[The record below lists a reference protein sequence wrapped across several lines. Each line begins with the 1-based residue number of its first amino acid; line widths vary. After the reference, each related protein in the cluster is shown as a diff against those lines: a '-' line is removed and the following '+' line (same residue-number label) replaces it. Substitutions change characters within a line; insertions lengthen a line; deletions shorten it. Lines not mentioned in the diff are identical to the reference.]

1 MTIDEDLQSVRDHL
15 GPANPAPAAA
25 TSRWAGRVP
34 APAAAGAPILSL
46 VAMEQRRSPV
56 RWVFVAAVSVAALAL
71 VAALVVSP
79 RGHSSTTLNLAT
91 GPGAKAVAASYQ
103 ATRAAGTARGE
114 FTLTFGGQTVS
125 GQGVGDFGTGV
136 AAGTITLPN
145 DVDPVDVVSTG
156 DALYVHLPASYRMI
170 TSGKPWVKLD
180 RAALTSLV
188 GDQLGVMG
196 SGGTIAPTDVLNY
209 VKGVSGDVQPV
220 GTEQVRGTETTHYTA
235 NVDLTKVAAQLPAA
249 AQNGGKQA
257 ATVVGQPVPADLWVD
272 AQGRL
277 RKLTL
282 TIDASKIKAG
292 PSSGGATRTLPTG
305 TGTATFELYDFG
317 ANVTAKAPPADQV
330 SDIGSMIG
338 SFLGGKAGAP
348 ATRP

>member
-1 MTIDEDLQSVRDHL
+1 MTIDEDLRAVRDHL
-15 GPANPAPAAA
+15 GAANPVPAAHP
-25 TSRWAGRVP
+25 SRWPGRVP
-34 APAAAGAPILSL
+34 APAAAGAPVLSL
-46 VAMEQRRSPV
+46 VPFEGRRSPV

-79 RGHSSTTLNLAT
+79 RGRRPTTLNLAT

-114 FTLTFGGQTVS
+114 FTLSFGGRTVS

-156 DALYVHLPASYRMI
+156 DALYVKLPASYRMI

-180 RAALTSLV
+180 RAALTNLV

-196 SGGTIAPTDVLNY
+196 SGGAIAPTDVLNY
-209 VKGVSGDVQPV
+209 VKGVSGDVQAV
-220 GTEQVRGTETTHYTA
+220 GTEQVRGTGTTHYKA
-235 NVDLTKVAAQLPAA
+235 NIDLNKVAAQLPAA
-249 AQNGGKQA
+249 SQAGGRQA

-282 TIDASKIKAG
+282 TIDASRIKANPGSAG
-292 PSSGGATRTLPTG
+292 PTGTPPTG

-317 ANVTAKAPPADQV
+317 AKVTAKPPAPDQV

-338 SFLGGKAGAP
+338 SFLGGGG
-348 ATRP
+348 RPTP

>member
-1 MTIDEDLQSVRDHL
+1 MTVDEDMKAVRHHL
-15 GPANPAPAAA
+15 GPANPVPEAAA
-25 TSRWAGRVP
+25 SPWAGRVP
-34 APAAAGAPILSL
+34 TPAAPAAPGARVLSL
-46 VAMEQRRSPV
+46 VADERRRSPV
-56 RWVFVAAVSVAALAL
+56 RLVFVATVSVAALAL

-79 RGHSSTTLNLAT
+79 GGHKATTLNLAT

-103 ATRAAGTARGE
+103 ATRDAGTARGE
-114 FTLTFGGQTVS
+114 LTLTFAGQTVS

-156 DALYVHLPASYRMI
+156 DALFVQLPASYRMV
-170 TSGKPWVKLD
+170 TNGKPWVKLD

-196 SGGTIAPTDVLNY
+196 SGGAIAPTDVLNY

-220 GTEQVRGTETTHYTA
+220 GTEPVRGTQTTHYKA
-235 NVDLTKVAAQLPAA
+235 NIDLDKVAAQLPAA
-249 AQNGGKQA
+249 SRRGGRQA

-282 TIDASKIKAG
+282 TIDASRIRTTPTG
-292 PSSGGATRTLPTG
+292 GGATRTPPTG

-317 ANVTAKAPPADQV
+317 TKVMAHAPAADQV

-338 SFLGGKAGAP
+338 GFLTHP
-348 ATRP
+348 